1 MQKQKEKPVATRK
14 TRKRIKRMKSSNEEA
29 DDGKTER
36 ESNNSFVSA
45 YQFTEKTPGSKPG
58 NSANNLKKRQESP
71 PTLTP

>member
-14 TRKRIKRMKSSNEEA
+14 TRKRSRRIKSSNEEA

-45 YQFTEKTPGSKPG
+45 YQFTEITPGSKPV

-71 PTLTP
+71 SSLTP